1 MSVVWS
7 LNFNEKSGKHK
18 SALIKIHEKNMSVQ
32 RNKYN
37 WVSYN
42 NSLLTLIVGK
52 SRIVVGVQ
60 FTWHTLSI
68 STWPIKTTWVMRHVW
83 GNEEAK

>member
-1 MSVVWS
+1 
-7 LNFNEKSGKHK
+7 
-18 SALIKIHEKNMSVQ
+18 MSVQ

-60 FTWHTLSI
+60 FT
-68 STWPIKTTWVMRHVW
+68 
-83 GNEEAK
+83 